1 LTDKIPHYSLI
12 ESFLFLFTGIIGIVT
27 LFLMIRSYRSNPFC
41 NFFLVLI
48 ISIISFRF
56 FIHGSY
62 NLGLQTVFK
71 PDSGISSIL
80 YLIIVPFSYLYY
92 KHLIFPKK
100 AYKFNDLK
108 HLIYIVFLYLI
119 NSNEAL
125 DNSFLFYFG
134 SMTNIFYLAIFFLFY
149 LILTFILLSKKIWFV
164 KNLPLNRKHFKL
176 VKNWTLYLYIIN
188 ILSSA
193 MILISLYTEFSKG
206 TIVSGKTMAIF
217 SLILW
222 LFVFFKILISPE
234 ILFGLPILNK
244 TLLKFND
251 PLLFEKKEILMP
263 INTKTGSSWILEI
276 DIKKNSQDKRLQE
289 NLRSNIESYIQE
301 VDKLSIEKLIFR
313 DQKTSQSDIAKSLG
327 VPTSHI
333 VYLFK
338 YHSKIS
344 FTEYRK
350 NSRIQDAISLIE
362 DGFLNIETLESLAY
376 KTGFASYNPFFIAFK
391 SITTYSPQ
399 DYVKAKKS

>member
-1 LTDKIPHYSLI
+1 MLR
-12 ESFLFLFTGIIGIVT
+12 F
-27 LFLMIRSYRSNPFC
+27 YRSNPFC

-56 FIHGSY
+56 FTHGSY
-62 NLGLQTVFK
+62 ILGLQTVFK

-80 YLIIVPFSYLYY
+80 YLIIVPCSYLYY
-92 KHLIFPKK
+92 KYLTFPKK
-100 AYKFNDLK
+100 AYNLKDLK
-108 HLIYIVFLYLI
+108 HLIFIVFLYLI

-125 DNSFLFYFG
+125 DNSFIFYFG
-134 SMTNIFYLAIFFLFY
+134 SMTNLFYVAIFFLFY
-149 LILTFILLSKKIWFV
+149 LILAFKLLSKKIWFRE
-164 KNLPLNRKHFKL
+164 NLPLNSKHFKL
-176 VKNWTLYLYIIN
+176 VKYWTLYLFTIN
-188 ILSSA
+188 TLSCV

-206 TIVSGKTMAIF
+206 FIVSGKSMAIF
-217 SLILW
+217 SLALW
-222 LFVFFKILISPE
+222 LFIFFKILVSPE
-234 ILFGLPILNK
+234 ILYGLPILNK

-251 PLLFEKKEILMP
+251 LLLSEKKEIVIP
-263 INTKTGSSWILEI
+263 VNNKASSWILET
-276 DIKKNSQDKRLQE
+276 DIKKSIQDKRLQE
-289 NLRSNIESYIQE
+289 NIRSHVEGYIQE

-313 DQKTSQSDIAKSLG
+313 HQKTSQSDIAKSLG

-350 NSRIQDAISLIE
+350 NNRIQDSISLIKE
-362 DGFLNIETLESLAY
+362 GFLNVETLESLAY

-399 DYVKAKKS
+399 DYIKAKKS